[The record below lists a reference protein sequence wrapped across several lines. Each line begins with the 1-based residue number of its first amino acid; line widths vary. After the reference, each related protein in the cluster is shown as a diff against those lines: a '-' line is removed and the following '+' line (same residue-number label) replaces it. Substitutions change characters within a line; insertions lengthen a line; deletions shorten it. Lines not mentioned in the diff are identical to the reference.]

1 MGALI
6 ELKNIGYSYHNLA
19 GETDAIKDV
28 SFQVE
33 EGEFVALVGPSGCG
47 KSTLLSI
54 IAGLLAP
61 ETGTIVVNN
70 PDGSLHYPRVGYML
84 QHDHLFE
91 WRTIYQNVTLGL
103 EIHHALT
110 KERTDYVKQ
119 LLSDYGL
126 ESFQD
131 KRPSELSGGMKRR
144 VSLVRAMEA
153 GAQCVL
159 LDEPFTGLDEEN
171 REKAYEYIRTHA
183 NGRII
188 MIATHIRPW
197 ENMPEDVQKGE
208 GLWKRIRET
217 QE

>member
-6 ELKNIGYSYHNLA
+6 ELKNIGYSYHTLS
-19 GETDAIKDV
+19 GETGAIKDV

>member
-1 MGALI
+1 M
-6 ELKNIGYSYHNLA
+6 
-19 GETDAIKDV
+19 
-28 SFQVE
+28 
-33 EGEFVALVGPSGCG
+33 
-47 KSTLLSI
+47 
-54 IAGLLAP
+54 
-61 ETGTIVVNN
+61 
-70 PDGSLHYPRVGYML
+70 
-84 QHDHLFE
+84 
-91 WRTIYQNVTLGL
+91 
-103 EIHHALT
+103 
-110 KERTDYVKQ
+110 
-119 LLSDYGL
+119 
-126 ESFQD
+126 
-131 KRPSELSGGMKRR
+131 SGGMKRR